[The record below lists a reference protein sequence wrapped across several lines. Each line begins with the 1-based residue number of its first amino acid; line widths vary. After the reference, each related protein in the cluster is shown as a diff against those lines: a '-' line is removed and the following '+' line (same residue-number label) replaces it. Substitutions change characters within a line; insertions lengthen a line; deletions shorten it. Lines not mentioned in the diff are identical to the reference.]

1 MIDKLIRSSGGME
14 GDISQSTVTAWGI
27 NVGSKLA
34 SGVAKVCSNIFSGST
49 KPATSPGKT
58 SVIFMLF
65 IVSDLY
71 GHCFYFKYYLRSFKR
86 FKSKKFIT
94 FQNCML
100 YYTLKDKRLKRKIN
114 WSNRFHKSFCLK
126 SNAREY

>member
-1 MIDKLIRSSGGME
+1 MKHILKNTRLIKKLFYFLLRKCQRNSNLIKVIKYSFILFLIDKLIRSSGGME

-49 KPATSPGKT
+49 KPATSPGKI

-65 IVSDLY
+65 EVSVD
-71 GHCFYFKYYLRSFKR
+71 C
-86 FKSKKFIT
+86 
-94 FQNCML
+94 
-100 YYTLKDKRLKRKIN
+100 
-114 WSNRFHKSFCLK
+114 
-126 SNAREY
+126 